1 MLHHLFDRKLT
12 LLEYSFYITKLFH
25 VNRSRL
31 RVDEDMPGSG
41 GYWRRVCVWV
51 EAWLQTTIVP
61 SMPLSQ
67 LMIALCVVLYSTI
80 LLRSRLND
88 ELL

>member
-1 MLHHLFDRKLT
+1 MRT
-12 LLEYSFYITKLFH
+12 CQGLEDI
-25 VNRSRL
+25 
-31 RVDEDMPGSG
+31 G
-41 GYWRRVCVWV
+41 GECVWV

-61 SMPLSQ
+61 SMSLSQ
-67 LMIALCVVLYSTI
+67 LMIAPCVVLYSTI